1 MREEYTLPFDPDY
14 KISPGEI
21 LQEALT
27 HRGMSGVDFAL
38 AAGLEVVVV
47 DQILRGQRPLTAE
60 VALIVA
66 RTLDESPHFW
76 SELAKKAPSP
86 GREEGSEGSARG
98 GDSRGGSRSDP
109 P

>member
-1 MREEYTLPFDPDY
+1 MRKEYTLPFDPDY
-14 KISPGEI
+14 KISPREI

-38 AAGLEVVVV
+38 AAELEVVVV

-66 RTLDESPHFW
+66 QTLGESPLFW
-76 SELAKKAPSP
+76 SALAKKAPP
-86 GREEGSEGSARG
+86 QEGERARG
-98 GDSRGGSRSDP
+98 GDSQGGSLRDP